1 MSRRDD
7 RSYMRRPSEK
17 KNVSLMSNAHDDSS
31 VPGEQTSETTMTS
44 IPNEDGKTTE
54 VDLTSDK
61 AAPPTTLVELGVG
74 AEKSPAEIELEK
86 RRARAAK
93 FGIPFVEPAAS
104 APKATPASTSKPE
117 SKKAS
122 NAGEEK
128 KKAVPTPASTPA
140 PSAASLAESE
150 EALAKRRAKWGVVE
164 KPGAMQKVKGKLVE
178 KTEAVKAAVSGPE
191 ETKTETAPQAQTA
204 A

>member
-1 MSRRDD
+1 VLQLHIS
-7 RSYMRRPSEK
+7 
-17 KNVSLMSNAHDDSS
+17 SN
-31 VPGEQTSETTMTS
+31 PGEQTSETTMTS

-54 VDLTSDK
+54 VDITSDK

-74 AEKSPAEIELEK
+74 ADKSPAEIELEK

-93 FGIPFVEPAAS
+93 FGIPFVPPAAS
-104 APKATPASTSKPE
+104 APKAPVEKATKPE
-117 SKKAS
+117 SKKA
-122 NAGEEK
+122 AGSEK
-128 KKAVPTPASTPA
+128 SAATTTPA

-178 KTEAVKAAVSGPE
+178 KSEAVRAAATG
-191 ETKTETAPQAQTA
+191 ETTKSETTPQPA